1 MIYITGDTHRDFS
14 RLYKLKEN
22 KDDMLIVL
30 GDAGINYCLN
40 EEDIRYKEYL
50 KKFEL
55 KIFCVRGNHEE
66 RPENIN
72 TYKEVEMFGG
82 KVFIEED
89 YPNLIFAKDGEIY
102 NIDGKSVLVIGGAYS
117 VDKEYRLMYGH
128 KWFKDE
134 QLTKE
139 EMNNILNKVKGKHFD
154 IVLTH
159 TCPYKYEPREVFIQ
173 GLDQSKV
180 DKSMEHFL
188 DEIEENISYDKWYCG
203 HYHTE
208 KQIDKLEFMFGRIKI
223 FNKDEFVPKYN
234 RNGYEIIRDYCKQD
248 DVNKN
253 GKVRCPKCNSTDI
266 VMQKSDGECI
276 YAIDEIAI
284 VCNNCKKVYGFS
296 DVKYKANC
304 PKELRISNT
313 GNFQK
318 ISCFFNI
325 K

>member
-14 RLYKLKEN
+14 RLFKLEET
-22 KDDMLIVL
+22 KDNMLIIL

-40 EEDIRYKEYL
+40 DEDIRYKEYL
-50 KKFEL
+50 KRF
-55 KIFCVRGNHEE
+55 KIKLFCIRGNHEE

-82 KVFIEED
+82 KVFIEDD

-117 VDKEYRLMYGH
+117 VDKEYRIMYGH

-134 QLTKE
+134 QLTTK
-139 EMNNILNKVKGKHFD
+139 EMNNILDKVKGKHFD

-159 TCPYKYEPREVFIQ
+159 TCPYKYEPREVFMK

-188 DEIEENISYDKWYCG
+188 DEIEENIDYDKWYCG

-208 KQIDKLEFMFGRIKI
+208 KQINKIEFMFGRIKV
-223 FNKDEFVPKYN
+223 FGKDEFVPKYN
-234 RNGYEIIRDYCKQD
+234 RDGYEIIRDYCGQNDIHKD
-248 DVNKN
+248 GNV
-253 GKVRCPKCNSTDI
+253 VCPKCKSKNI
-266 VMQKSDGECI
+266 IMQKGDGHDI
-276 YAIDEIAI
+276 YGLDEIAI
-284 VCNNCKKVYGFS
+284 ICNDCKKVYGFN
-296 DVKYKANC
+296 DVKYKPNC
-304 PKELRISNT
+304 PKEI
-313 GNFQK
+313 
-318 ISCFFNI
+318 
-325 K
+325 